1 MYIHLG
7 NKAILK
13 KSKIIGIFDMDTATV
28 SPVTRDFLRKS
39 EKGKRT
45 VNTKNEIPKSFVVT
59 EDNSVYISQLSPS
72 ALVGRLDV

>member
-1 MYIHLG
+1 
-7 NKAILK
+7 
-13 KSKIIGIFDMDTATV
+13 MDTATV